1 MGTVYEADCPK
12 CGYRGEF
19 HIGSGLFAL
28 QLHRHLRFFDEKE
41 QEEIQK
47 LETEN
52 RIQKFQITNQLSFCK
67 DCGKLREKTV
77 LLVTG
82 ADQERYLF
90 GNHCSDCH
98 SELVLYGEQEMG
110 HVLCPGCKKS
120 ELKFSEAGHWD

>member
-67 DCGKLREKTV
+67 FFWLQGQIRKDIYLETIA
-77 LLVTG
+77 VT
-82 ADQERYLF
+82 AIVSWFY
-90 GNHCSDCH
+90 
-98 SELVLYGEQEMG
+98 MG
-110 HVLCPGCKKS
+110 SRK
-120 ELKFSEAGHWD
+120 WDMYCVRAVRNRS